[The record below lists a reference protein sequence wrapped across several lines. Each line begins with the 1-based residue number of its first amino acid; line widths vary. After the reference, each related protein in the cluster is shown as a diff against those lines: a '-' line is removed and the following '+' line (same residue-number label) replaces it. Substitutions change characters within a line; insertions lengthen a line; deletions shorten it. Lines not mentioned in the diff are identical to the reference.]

1 MMMAAWD
8 HVLSPEIMNRGS
20 RRSDPSM
27 PLHNLPTLMEEL
39 QRPAF
44 ERTISWRRSHL
55 DNGDMDGA
63 AAAWATPC
71 ISIEFQGHRTRQA
84 TGYQTHHTF
93 RCCNDPGHQHH
104 ARISDDG
111 GRSPV
116 FSPDSWIGGKEG
128 DPKIPVDNLPTR
140 MGATKCSRGHVTAPP
155 ATACACTA
163 IRGGTNSLFPLP
175 QSRLRRH

>member
-1 MMMAAWD
+1 
-8 HVLSPEIMNRGS
+8 
-20 RRSDPSM
+20 M

-63 AAAWATPC
+63 AAARATPC

-93 RCCNDPGHQHH
+93 RCCNTMTTT
-104 ARISDDG
+104 
-111 GRSPV
+111 
-116 FSPDSWIGGKEG
+116 
-128 DPKIPVDNLPTR
+128 L
-140 MGATKCSRGHVTAPP
+140 
-155 ATACACTA
+155 
-163 IRGGTNSLFPLP
+163 GTNIMPEFLMMAAGAPFSA
-175 QSRLRRH
+175 QIHG